1 MKTYPRLS
9 CLLVIL
15 ICFLAQNAISATLKD
30 IVSDMKPLEGY
41 VVDVVGGQVILDL
54 GSDAGVHKYDLFTI
68 FHQGRKLTD
77 PVTGKV
83 LGRIESRAGVLSVT
97 RVEKI
102 FSYAKSAGPA
112 VKVNRGDKIVR
123 FKEITAAV
131 VDKKTG
137 PNDHFLTALQQDLP
151 ALNWQERKSAKTELV
166 FIREGD
172 FLKIK
177 DNHGRVLRDYR
188 IDQQVRPPVQTQ
200 EQKTTQSFAPVYGA
214 GAVAGATAVAGTGNA
229 GGKIRYDLQTYGY
242 NQGGSLP
249 YSAIMGDFL
258 MLNGTMHLAVIQDH
272 EVFVYKVQDKGLQQ
286 VARMKTPWTK
296 LLSVCWWQPGSG
308 APYIGMTGYD
318 TDGQQISSI
327 LLQFRN
333 GSLTVVQKEIPY
345 IINSSDVN
353 GDGMPELML
362 AQNFDQ
368 DVFFGRN
375 TRQLILSGNVVKTR
389 KYSGGS
395 LPSSYRVTGG
405 TIFKQAAGANRSAAY
420 IASNKLH
427 ILEGGRQ
434 VYSSAKEMGGSLS
447 TIRYVQNPGSIN
459 PLFSNANI
467 EIRPLAVDV
476 DNDGIREVLVPSAD
490 LSVFSAVGGANSIK
504 KTWVSILKKT
514 PAGTYMKGKIGG
526 DYEQYIQGIG
536 AANGSLYLLTVNPS
550 GIFTETRGQSRL
562 LILPMAE

>member
-1 MKTYPRLS
+1 MKIYPRFS

-15 ICFLAQNAISATLKD
+15 ICFLTQNAVSATLRD

-83 LGRIESRAGVLSVT
+83 LGRIESRSGVLSVT

-102 FSYAKSAGPA
+102 FSYAKSGGSA

-131 VDKKTG
+131 VDKRAKPT
-137 PNDHFLTALQQDLP
+137 DHFLAALQQELP
-151 ALNWQERKSAKTELV
+151 ALNWQEKKTAKTELV

-188 IDQQVRPPVQTQ
+188 IDQQVRPPVQAQ
-200 EQKTTQSFAPVYGA
+200 GQKTTQSFAPVYGA
-214 GAVAGATAVAGTGNA
+214 GAVATASAVAGNGNA
-229 GGKIRYDLQTYGY
+229 SGKIRYDLQTYGY

-258 MLNGTMHLAVIQDH
+258 MLNGTMHLAVIRDH
-272 EVFVYKVQDKGLQQ
+272 EVFIYTVQDKGLQPI
-286 VARMKTPWTK
+286 ARMKTPWTK
-296 LLSVCWWQPGSG
+296 LLSVCWWQPDSG
-308 APYIGMTGYD
+308 APYVGMTGYD
-318 TDGQQISSI
+318 TDGQQVSSI
-327 LLQFRN
+327 ILQFRN
-333 GSLTVVQKEIPY
+333 ASLAVVQKEIPY

-353 GDGMPELML
+353 GDGRPELML

-368 DVFFGRN
+368 DIFFGRN
-375 TRQLILSGNVVKTR
+375 TRQLFLSGKTVKTR
-389 KYSGGS
+389 KYSGS

-405 TIFKQAAGANRSAAY
+405 TIFKQTTGANRSAAY
-420 IASNKLH
+420 IVSNKLH

-447 TIRYVQNPGSIN
+447 TVRYVQDPGSIN

-476 DNDGIREVLVPSAD
+476 DNDGTREVLVPSAD
-490 LSVFSAVGGANSIK
+490 LSVFSTVGGANSIK
-504 KTWVSILKKT
+504 KTWVSVLKKT

-526 DYEQYIQGIG
+526 NYEQYIQGIG